1 MELSEHLIF
10 AISTACVGVV
20 MMVLTGF
27 VPKVLLGNLDD
38 RHGF

>member
-1 MELSEHLIF
+1 MELSEHFIF
-10 AISTACVGVV
+10 AVGTACVGGV

-27 VPKVLLGNLDD
+27 VLKLLLDNLDD

>member
-10 AISTACVGVV
+10 AISTACVGGV
-20 MMVLTGF
+20 MIVLTGF
-27 VPKVLLGNLDD
+27 ALKLLLDNLDD

>member
-10 AISTACVGVV
+10 AVSTACVGGV
-20 MMVLTGF
+20 MVLTGF
-27 VPKVLLGNLDD
+27 VLKLLLDNPDD